1 MDSEEVEIERG
12 ETGIRILLFLLF
24 AVIFRLGTVVLAAV
38 VVFELLYA
46 LITRRPPNDRVRS
59 FANRTLSYLYR
70 ITRYLTNRTLS
81 YLYRITRYLTYNQSE
96 VPFPFSDFPPE
107 VEPSPPAS
115 SIEAS
120 GDTSGGAERAD

>member
-24 AVIFRLGTVVLAAV
+24 AVIFRLGTLVLAAV

-46 LITRRPPNDRVRS
+46 LITQRPPTDRVRS
-59 FANRTLSYLYR
+59 FANR
-70 ITRYLTNRTLS
+70 ILT

-120 GDTSGGAERAD
+120 GDTSGGAERED

>member
-24 AVIFRLGTVVLAAV
+24 AVISRLGTVLLAAV

-59 FANRTLSYLYR
+59 FA
-70 ITRYLTNRTLS
+70 NRTLS

>member
-1 MDSEEVEIERG
+1 MDSEEGEIGRG

-24 AVIFRLGTVVLAAV
+24 AVIFRLGTVVLGAV

-46 LITRRPPNDRVRS
+46 LITRRLPNDRVRS

-70 ITRYLTNRTLS
+70 IS
-81 YLYRITRYLTYNQSE
+81 RYLTYNQRE
-96 VPFPFSDFPPE
+96 VPFPFSDFPAE
-107 VEPSPPAS
+107 VEPSPTAR